1 MLLLWLL
8 LLSLSLLPLYF
19 SLFAP
24 QLQDLAVSPSI
35 RDPSL
40 NTAECVIRGH
50 NPDFETTERSI
61 HIRVMLWLSMAF
73 AICSG
78 LLLAVFMQVVEEN
91 SRKHKNTAKAICF
104 SFYCLSVLSI
114 LVILVSFFLSIYYWA
129 YYKLKYLEF
138 TIILLLL
145 ISFTALEFF
154 IPMVWGANAI
164 SYIFCW
170 LIIAIRINPTWG
182 LTITL
187 CVISVSAAVTY
198 AAYLYL
204 ELIHSNGNSNGTNG
218 AATGAAANSF
228 VMSVTN
234 CCCCCCC
241 CCRHPNRQSNG
252 ANGAG
257 KNGENGQDKSNGT
270 AANSSV
276 MGTINGCR
284 CCRCCCYRHRN
295 ENSNGTNGAG
305 RNGDSGQDE
314 SNGTAANSHLSSTN
328 GRITNNSDAQ
338 HSREK
343 AITFGVVACL
353 AVLFL
358 FLIVIF
364 AGHASSGKEMAVDE
378 VLKTTSLYFITAF
391 VGWAALN
398 INRPDASQ
406 LSVQNALPGVQH
418 SVESAPP
425 GVQPL
430 ASGERSSRRVG
441 KSEKTKRRG
450 KGDCLLST
458 STC

>member
-19 SLFAP
+19 SLFAL

-61 HIRVMLWLSMAF
+61 HIRVMLWLSVAF
-73 AICSG
+73 AVCSG

-114 LVILVSFFLSIYYWA
+114 LVILFSFFFCIYYWA

-145 ISFTALEFF
+145 ISFTALEYF
-154 IPMVWGANAI
+154 IPMFWGANAI

-170 LIIAIRINPTWG
+170 LIIGIRINPTWG

-204 ELIHSNGNSNGTNG
+204 ELIHSNG
-218 AATGAAANSF
+218 
-228 VMSVTN
+228 
-234 CCCCCCC
+234 
-241 CCRHPNRQSNG
+241 
-252 ANGAG
+252 
-257 KNGENGQDKSNGT
+257 
-270 AANSSV
+270 
-276 MGTINGCR
+276 
-284 CCRCCCYRHRN
+284 
-295 ENSNGTNGAG
+295 NSNGTNGAG

-343 AITFGVVACL
+343 AIIFGVVACL

-406 LSVQNALPGVQH
+406 LSVQNALPGVQP
-418 SVESAPP
+418 SVERAPH

-430 ASGERSSRRVG
+430 ASGEGSSRRAG
-441 KSEKTKRRG
+441 KSETTKRRVE
-450 KGDCLLST
+450 GDCLLST
-458 STC
+458 SSC